1 MLEAKLRLRLGLGL
15 RLRGG
20 WGKLCMGLALAGGV
34 ARLAAAETGE
44 AVVVIYNSRLKE
56 SQQVAAHYA
65 LARRVPAG
73 QVVGLELPTGE
84 NMTRAEYRDEL
95 QEPLLKFLEKEKLF
109 VFGPGE
115 AASGTNAA
123 GPVMR
128 EAKIRYAVL
137 CYGVPLRILEDP
149 QLIEPEAEKLA
160 PEMRGRNGA
169 AVDSE
174 LTLLPLSRQ
183 KLRLAG
189 PLGNPCFAVTNGALL
204 NPTRGVLMVA
214 RLDGPDAK
222 IAGSLVDKAMEA
234 ETNGLWGR
242 AYFDLRGLTNTDYKK
257 GDDWLRESAEEVRRY
272 GFETVVDER
281 PETFP
286 ADFPM
291 SQIALYAGWYDGNVS
306 GPFTRPRVEFMPGAF
321 AYHLHSFSAHTLR
334 STNQNWCGP
343 LLAEGATATMGCV
356 DEPYLDGTPNMAVF
370 FSRWLLLG
378 FSFGEAAC
386 AAQRVVSWQTTVV
399 GDPLYRPFGGNPQK
413 LHAELLRRHSPWV
426 QWSVLRWVDL
436 NLANGA
442 PAADYQK
449 FLETEPATKESA
461 VLTEKL
467 GQLYEK
473 EGRGDLAIKSLR
485 QALTLHP
492 TPQTVVRLTLELGEQ
507 LQGAGRDAEALKLD
521 EGFLKSTP
529 GWPGAV
535 PLYQKMEALAEKLGE
550 KAQAERYGTEIN
562 KLAPPR

>member
-1 MLEAKLRLRLGLGL
+1 
-15 RLRGG
+15 
-20 WGKLCMGLALAGGV
+20 
-34 ARLAAAETGE
+34 
-44 AVVVIYNSRLKE
+44 
-56 SQQVAAHYA
+56 
-65 LARRVPAG
+65 
-73 QVVGLELPTGE
+73 
-84 NMTRAEYRDEL
+84 
-95 QEPLLKFLEKEKLF
+95 
-109 VFGPGE
+109 
-115 AASGTNAA
+115 
-123 GPVMR
+123 
-128 EAKIRYAVL
+128 
-137 CYGVPLRILEDP
+137 
-149 QLIEPEAEKLA
+149 
-160 PEMRGRNGA
+160 
-169 AVDSE
+169 
-174 LTLLPLSRQ
+174 
-183 KLRLAG
+183 
-189 PLGNPCFAVTNGALL
+189 
-204 NPTRGVLMVA
+204 
-214 RLDGPDAK
+214 
-222 IAGSLVDKAMEA
+222 
-234 ETNGLWGR
+234 
-242 AYFDLRGLTNTDYKK
+242 
-257 GDDWLRESAEEVRRY
+257 VRRY